1 MTESTSADGRKTP
14 AIGERVCDL
23 VWGANSGVARIWARK
38 SGLADTRN
46 QILVSG
52 SGENAICACVRAVPR
67 SLPSRSRRQFA
78 HAQFHWG
85 KPPPAAEPRILTRI
99 DTQRVMLRRGER
111 QKARSSLQKAGA
123 RWACPDG

>member
-23 VWGANSGVARIWARK
+23 ACGANSGVARIWARK

-46 QILVSG
+46 QMLASG
-52 SGENAICACVRAVPR
+52 CGENAICVCVRAVPR

-78 HAQFHWG
+78 QAQFHWG
-85 KPPPAAEPRILTRI
+85 KPPPAAEPRILTRMK
-99 DTQRVMLRRGER
+99 TQQAMIVVQRR
-111 QKARSSLQKAGA
+111 K
-123 RWACPDG
+123 